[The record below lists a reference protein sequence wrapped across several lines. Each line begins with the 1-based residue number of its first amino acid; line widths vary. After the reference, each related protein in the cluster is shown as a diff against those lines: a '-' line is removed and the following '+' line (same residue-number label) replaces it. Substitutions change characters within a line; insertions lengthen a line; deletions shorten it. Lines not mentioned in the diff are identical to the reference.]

1 MGLLRVRGGLVG
13 LVSGLVLGWVGVPEG
28 VDDHVRRDGWT
39 AVGRCS
45 ARIGVWRRGLRMTWL
60 GRDKK
65 RKLESVHGGMV
76 TRSGMG
82 ASAGGLLLSS

>member
-39 AVGRCS
+39 AVGRC
-45 ARIGVWRRGLRMTWL
+45 
-60 GRDKK
+60 
-65 RKLESVHGGMV
+65 
-76 TRSGMG
+76 
-82 ASAGGLLLSS
+82 